1 MPKFNCQHC
10 GQSISA
16 PDESVGT
23 QATCPTC
30 EGEINIPEPP
40 TIQKYHITRLPSRTL
55 KQKLEALPFRLKA
68 TIGAGVFVLLG
79 SLLEAG
85 RNHEDIGLDA
95 IGVLAIL
102 FGQVSLAAIFGALY
116 GLIMI
121 AVKKPF
127 EASGWRGYSFSL
139 VMIST
144 LHLLWVAFGPLVS
157 KLWGVS

>member
-79 SLLEAG
+79 RLLED
-85 RNHEDIGLDA
+85 EDIGFRVA
-95 IGVLAIL
+95 IDVLFIL

-144 LHLLWVAFGPLVS
+144 LYLLLVALGPLVS